1 MTAWKRTRAVLR
13 PDTVSRAVALAIETR
28 RGVLVVGPPGTG
40 ASGCAADIADGLRAA
55 GVPVVLWDDLDRR
68 APASS
73 ELPDRAVVVGSA
85 RLGAALPPGLA
96 DQVSARTTRLPLRAL
111 TRGESEAAVS
121 ATVGRSLSTRL
132 VEALWAGSHGNLTA
146 LRVTFDDLA
155 ARGLVRRAGDR
166 LDLTVD
172 PAEAVAGVAADP
184 RLWVDDDDLTTTTT
198 AALARRI
205 TLADLEAI
213 HGESAVSDAVARSLL
228 VTRTDDGVEM
238 LSVQPPVLAGA
249 LRDGA
254 DGLRRRQ
261 VYDAVLRGA
270 AIGGTDDTRGEH
282 GGTRG
287 DHSGLLGV
295 HLRPGHVLP
304 DPRVILWALAQGR
317 DVDAATTLAAA
328 RAALDAHD
336 YRTGV
341 DLRHAARRAELDMTA
356 LQEAELALVGA
367 SCLRLLD
374 RLQEAAAALDEA
386 QVLLEGIRGT
396 GADVDSGPDADASE
410 YVRVLIGT
418 VTARADLAHYRD
430 RHPDTALPMIRD
442 AHRLLPPGHEAHAVL
457 DTLTVVHLT
466 YSGRHREAARAYAEL
481 TSPPPADWERR
492 LEAVHALALD
502 ALGRPDEALAVL
514 RRLARRART
523 MDHHA
528 WASEEYLSALL
539 SVVLHGY
546 GVTALLA
553 ELAPFYEVEQD
564 ASVRIDHGMRRVA
577 EAEIALSAGDLTG
590 AVAAAADAV
599 DTMEVDGPEDFLPRA
614 VSLYALACAQSGRGA
629 DAREAL
635 RRVHAVPS
643 YTNSPVGPEIR
654 AAEAGVLYCEGRADD
669 ARGIVRE
676 LIDDGVHGAAVR
688 AAWIGVLMGDPE
700 TCRMAGEVGVGG
712 DVAPLM
718 QDLAATTLA
727 ANPRRLLDVAQR
739 ARGFGLLMVAAA
751 AAERARTLATPGS
764 QTCTRAERMLATT
777 EIRGPHAGLVGLG
790 GLAATIPAGVS
801 LTRRESEIADLVG
814 GGLTNAEIAAE
825 LHLSKRTVE
834 GHLNRIYTKTGMRL
848 RG

>member
-13 PDTVSRAVALAIETR
+13 PDTVSRAVALAVETR

-40 ASGCAADIADGLRAA
+40 ASGCAADIADGLRTA

-68 APASS
+68 APASP

-121 ATVGRSLSTRL
+121 AAVGRSLSTRL

-172 PAEAVAGVAADP
+172 PAAAVAGVAADP
-184 RLWVDDDDLTTTTT
+184 RRWVDDDDNLTTTTT

-205 TLADLEAI
+205 TLAELEAI

-238 LSVQPPVLAGA
+238 LTVQPPVLAGA

-282 GGTRG
+282 GGARG
-287 DHSGLLGV
+287 GLLGV
-295 HLRPGHVLP
+295 HLRPGRALP
-304 DPRVILWALAQGR
+304 DPRIILWALAQGR

-374 RLQEAAAALDEA
+374 RLQETAAALDEA
-386 QVLLEGIRGT
+386 QALLEGIRG
-396 GADVDSGPDADASE
+396 ADVDGSE

-614 VSLYALACAQSGRGA
+614 VSLYALACAQSGRRA

-676 LIDDGVHGAAVR
+676 LIADGVHGAAVR

-700 TCRMAGEVGVGG
+700 TCRMVGEVGVGG

-718 QDLAATTLA
+718 QDLAAMALA

-764 QTCTRAERMLATT
+764 QTCTLAERMLATT

-790 GLAATIPAGVS
+790 GPAATIPAGVS
-801 LTRRESEIADLVG
+801 LTRRESEVADLVG

-834 GHLNRIYTKTGMRL
+834 GHLNRIYTKTGTRL

>member
-13 PDTVSRAVALAIETR
+13 QDTVSRAVTLAVETR

-68 APASS
+68 APASP

-121 ATVGRSLSTRL
+121 AAVGRSLSTRL

-172 PAEAVAGVAADP
+172 PAAAVAGVAADP
-184 RLWVDDDDLTTTTT
+184 RLWVDDDNLTTTTT

-205 TLADLEAI
+205 NLADLEAI

-238 LSVQPPVLAGA
+238 LTVQPPILAGA

-270 AIGGTDDTRGEH
+270 AIGGR
-282 GGTRG
+282 GGTRSEHGDARG
-287 DHSGLLGV
+287 DHGSALGAL
-295 HLRPGHVLP
+295 LRPGRALP
-304 DPRVILWALAQGR
+304 DPRIILWALAQGR
-317 DVDAATTLAAA
+317 DVDAAATLAAA

-341 DLRHAARRAELDMTA
+341 DLRPAARRAGLAMTA

-374 RLQEAAAALDEA
+374 RLQETAAALDEA
-386 QVLLEGIRGT
+386 QVLLEGITGT
-396 GADVDSGPDADASE
+396 GTGPDASE

-430 RHPDTALPMIRD
+430 RHPDNALPMIRD

-502 ALGRPDEALAVL
+502 ALGRPDEARAVL

-629 DAREAL
+629 DARAAL

-676 LIDDGVHGAAVR
+676 LIADGVHGAAVR

-700 TCRMAGEVGVGG
+700 TCRMVGEVVVGG

-718 QDLAATTLA
+718 QDLAAMTLA

-739 ARGFGLLMVAAA
+739 SRGFGLLMVAAA

-764 QTCTRAERMLATT
+764 QTCTLAERMLATT
-777 EIRGPHAGLVGLG
+777 EIRSPHAGLVGLG

-834 GHLNRIYTKTGMRL
+834 GHLNRIYAKTGTRL